1 MYNAFWINFSIR
13 LVCVKLWDLWPK
25 NVFIYVSV
33 IFLQAI
39 WLDSNIWPYPLAI
52 ITVMSYTL
60 PLYFLIW
67 RLKEYQIT
75 DIIWFYNAK
84 KIEHYK
90 QLNNAQQLDVIRTNQ
105 LYLLH
110 VYTNIVYLYPITI
123 IPVFPIDKKWR
134 FPQFKATESPK
145 KWSVKITVT

>member
-13 LVCVKLWDLWPK
+13 LVCIKLWDLWPK
-25 NVFIYVSV
+25 IFFIYVSV

-39 WLDSNIWPYPLAI
+39 LLHSNIWPYPLAI

-67 RLKEYQIT
+67 RLKEYHIT

-110 VYTNIVYLYPITI
+110 VYTNIVYLYLITI

-134 FPQFKATESPK
+134 FPLFKATESPK

>member
-25 NVFIYVSV
+25 IFFIYVSV

-39 WLDSNIWPYPLAI
+39 LLESNIWPYPLAI

-60 PLYFLIW
+60 PLHFLIW
-67 RLKEYQIT
+67 RLKEYHIT

-90 QLNNAQQLDVIRTNQ
+90 QLNNAQQLDVIRTK

-110 VYTNIVYLYPITI
+110 VYTNIGYLYLITI

-134 FPQFKATESPK
+134 FP
-145 KWSVKITVT
+145 